1 MSASVPDLYL
11 QLTALNTAIAVET
24 DPTRRDKMFLL
35 QRKILK
41 LVLPDMKENL
51 DDIEDTP

>member
-1 MSASVPDLYL
+1 MAVSVPDLYT

-24 DPTRRDKMFLL
+24 DAARKVKMFQM

-51 DDIEDTP
+51 DDIDDTP

>member
-1 MSASVPDLYL
+1 M
-11 QLTALNTAIAVET
+11 QLTALNTSIAVET
-24 DPTRRDKMFLL
+24 DPLRKDKMLAM

-51 DDIEDTP
+51 DDIDDP